1 MSKWSTLGIEQTHDP
16 EAIEAAFEHQ
26 LRFVDPDSTPER
38 YQTLVQAYEAA
49 MQEAGAEPQA
59 RDFGVDAGNEGVAS
73 ESESEAEP
81 VQMPEPPSQEA
92 EIQAGRVMTELETV
106 FSNPGW
112 RDDLRRWRAQLEG
125 ERAHKPGVTEVLRFS
140 LFDFL
145 SRQARP
151 GEPPVTEEVLAYLD
165 ERLGW
170 HQHRGQL
177 EQAFPQDRVSLLL
190 GGGPHSAESPL
201 DMEGPFP
208 EAGESEGTGNPMPNG
223 FGMALIGWV
232 IAMIILTMLFS
243 GMR

>member
-26 LRFVDPDSTPER
+26 LRVVDPDAHPDR
-38 YQTLVQAYEAA
+38 YQTLVQAYENA
-49 MQEAGAEPQA
+49 MREAGADPQEQDYGTEVGNGDSAFGADGAAA
-59 RDFGVDAGNEGVAS
+59 RRPDSPG
-73 ESESEAEP
+73 
-81 VQMPEPPSQEA
+81 QEA

-112 RDDLRRWRAQLEG
+112 RDDLRRWRAQLES

-145 SRQARP
+145 LRQARP
-151 GEPPVTEEVLAYLD
+151 NEPPVTEDVMAYLD

-170 HQHRGQL
+170 RHHRRQL
-177 EQAFPQDRVSLLL
+177 EQAFSEDQVRLLL
-190 GGGPHSAESPL
+190 GGGAPGVESPL
-201 DMEGPFP
+201 DMEAPFP
-208 EAGESEGTGNPMPNG
+208 GTGEADGATGQMPKG
-223 FGMALIGWV
+223 FGMALVGWIV
-232 IAMIILTMLFS
+232 VMIILTMLFS

>member
-1 MSKWSTLGIEQTHDP
+1 VNKWSTLGIEQTHDP

-49 MQEAGAEPQA
+49 MREAGAAPQA
-59 RDFGVDAGNEGVAS
+59 RDFGVDVGNDGAASGKGV
-73 ESESEAEP
+73 ES
-81 VQMPEPPSQEA
+81 VQMPEPASQEA

-112 RDDLRRWRAQLEG
+112 RDDLRRWRAQLES

-170 HQHRGQL
+170 HQHRAQL
-177 EQAFPQDRVSLLL
+177 EQAFPQERVRLLL

-208 EAGESEGTGNPMPNG
+208 EAGETEGTGNPMPNG
-223 FGMALIGWV
+223 FGFALIGWIIV
-232 IAMIILTMLFS
+232 MIVLTMLFS